1 MIVDEDNYLCY
12 STFIQMPM
20 NRIDFFIYEAPQVEI
35 IEMETEQVLA
45 GSGIDPLEE
54 TPWN

>member
-20 NRIDFFIYEAPQVEI
+20 NRIDFLIYEAPQVEI

>member
-1 MIVDEDNYLCY
+1 MIVDGDNYLCY

-20 NRIDFFIYEAPQVEI
+20 NRIDFLIYEAPQVEI
-35 IEMETEQVLA
+35 IEMETEHLA